1 MNELSVGVRELKT
14 QLSAYLRKVKKGQTV
29 LITEHGRVV
38 GRLMPASA
46 SLEERA
52 EALKRAGIAQW
63 NGRRLKP
70 LRRVA
75 RVRGQKT
82 VAELLLDDRR

>member
-1 MNELSVGVRELKT
+1 MSELSVGVRELKA

-38 GRLMPASA
+38 GRLMPVAT
-46 SLEERA
+46 SLDERLA
-52 EALKRAGIAQW
+52 TMQQAGLAQW
-63 NGRRLKP
+63 NGKRLKP